1 MHVLANVYQWELQ
14 YDCGVKHSPTGFL
27 PNWEVITPIFAVE
40 DGEKKDVP
48 LSVVMRHEIDG
59 TAEFVVATRGT
70 RTTFEWRMAL
80 TPHLIF
86 ETAGAPG
93 GFHSGVGNFALP
105 LLAALQVLID
115 SEPLPIRRII
125 FAGHSL
131 GGAVSAVAAALL
143 DPRGAEVHAVTFGG
157 PRVGDDK
164 FYAALRRTV
173 NVRSVEA
180 AGDPIPRLPCG
191 AMPACPAAD
200 SDILAFRASYFFG
213 DPVGV
218 VRVSR
223 EGGGSLPCRSRKT
236 TCLPCTERSSRTSKS
251 GRGINVRT
259 GVGQLPTSL
268 PTIPTPCAIAT
279 TTAFQS

>member
-218 VRVSR
+218 VRI
-223 EGGGSLPCRSRKT
+223 EKDDLPAVY
-236 TCLPCTERSSRTSKS
+236 RTKFS
-251 GRGINVRT
+251 NLE
-259 GVGQLPTSL
+259 VGAWHQ
-268 PTIPTPCAIAT
+268 CAYWCWAVT
-279 TTAFQS
+279 HFAPNDPHPLCDSNHDGFPVACPLFHHHT